1 MKERE
6 LRAHAVCS
14 LCRKKI
20 GESGVPLFYRVTL
33 ERFGV
38 KLDAVRRQTGLEMM
52 LNGHVAIAQAMGPDE
67 DMAVPVM
74 EKVVLVVC
82 ESCST
87 SLEPCCVA
95 RLAELESTVE
105 PPR

>member
-20 GESGVPLFYRVTL
+20 GDSGMPLFYRLTV

-38 KLDAVRRQTGLEMM
+38 KVDAARRQAG
-52 LNGHVAIAQAMGPDE
+52 
-67 DMAVPVM
+67 
-74 EKVVLVVC
+74 
-82 ESCST
+82 
-87 SLEPCCVA
+87 
-95 RLAELESTVE
+95 
-105 PPR
+105 

>member
-6 LRAHAVCS
+6 LRAHATCS
-14 LCRKKI
+14 MCREKI
-20 GESGVPLFYRVTL
+20 GKSGLPLFYRVTL

-38 KLDAVRRQTGLEMM
+38 KLGAVRRQTGLEMM

-67 DMAVPVM
+67 DMAMPLM
-74 EKVVLVVC
+74 EKLVLVVC

-87 SLEPCCVA
+87 KMDPCCVA
-95 RLAELESTVE
+95 QLAGRESTVE
-105 PPR
+105 FPQ